1 MIDLLPIIG
10 YDKDNIKCMPWG
22 VSVLLQD
29 MVEYSDHQLA
39 SLVCQDD
46 PDAFVELTKRYMSL
60 IRAKAAAFH
69 NTVLEADDL
78 YQGFWVCSAPPV
90 PITPTEQPVFVLMR
104 EYVFPIGSLRP
115 IVLIFDRKI
124 CR

>member
-78 YQGFWVCSAPPV
+78 YQEGLF
-90 PITPTEQPVFVLMR
+90 
-104 EYVFPIGSLRP
+104 GSVQRRP
-115 IVLIFDRKI
+115 YL
-124 CR
+124 